1 MNQYD
6 LVYVQLHLYYLGMSQ
21 RADILNANSHVELK
35 KTTLK
40 TISETRLSL

>member
-1 MNQYD
+1 MNQ
-6 LVYVQLHLYYLGMSQ
+6 YYLGMSQ
-21 RADILNANSHVELK
+21 RADIRNANSHVELK

>member
-35 KTTLK
+35 KK
-40 TISETRLSL
+40 QP